1 MTKHEQI
8 LDYIESL
15 SIGSKIS
22 VRKIAKFL
30 NVSEGTA
37 YRAIKDADKMGMVAT
52 IDRVGTV
59 LIEKRNRNEIEHLTF
74 NEIVNIID
82 GQVLGGNKGITKMVS
97 KFAIGAMELK
107 DILKYIGPKTLLIV
121 GNREDVQIEALKEVR
136 LY

>member
-37 YRAIKDADKMGMVAT
+37 YRAIKDADKWAWSQ
-52 IDRVGTV
+52 R
-59 LIEKRNRNEIEHLTF
+59 
-74 NEIVNIID
+74 
-82 GQVLGGNKGITKMVS
+82 
-97 KFAIGAMELK
+97 
-107 DILKYIGPKTLLIV
+107 
-121 GNREDVQIEALKEVR
+121 
-136 LY
+136 

>member
-59 LIEKRNRNEIEHLTF
+59 RIEKRNRNEIE
-74 NEIVNIID
+74 
-82 GQVLGGNKGITKMVS
+82 
-97 KFAIGAMELK
+97 
-107 DILKYIGPKTLLIV
+107 
-121 GNREDVQIEALKEVR
+121 
-136 LY
+136 

>member
-52 IDRVGTV
+52 MIV
-59 LIEKRNRNEIEHLTF
+59 LVRFESKNV
-74 NEIVNIID
+74 IVMKLNI
-82 GQVLGGNKGITKMVS
+82 
-97 KFAIGAMELK
+97 
-107 DILKYIGPKTLLIV
+107 
-121 GNREDVQIEALKEVR
+121 
-136 LY
+136 

>member
-59 LIEKRNRNEIEHLTF
+59 RIEKRNRNEIEH
-74 NEIVNIID
+74 
-82 GQVLGGNKGITKMVS
+82 
-97 KFAIGAMELK
+97 
-107 DILKYIGPKTLLIV
+107 
-121 GNREDVQIEALKEVR
+121 
-136 LY
+136 

>member
-37 YRAIKDADKMGMVAT
+37 YRAIKDADKWGHGRN
-52 IDRVGTV
+52 DRSCWYGS
-59 LIEKRNRNEIEHLTF
+59 NR
-74 NEIVNIID
+74 
-82 GQVLGGNKGITKMVS
+82 
-97 KFAIGAMELK
+97 
-107 DILKYIGPKTLLIV
+107 KT
-121 GNREDVQIEALKEVR
+121 
-136 LY
+136 

>member
-37 YRAIKDADKMGMVAT
+37 YRAIEDADKMGMVAN
-52 IDRVGTV
+52 DR
-59 LIEKRNRNEIEHLTF
+59 
-74 NEIVNIID
+74 
-82 GQVLGGNKGITKMVS
+82 S
-97 KFAIGAMELK
+97 CW
-107 DILKYIGPKTLLIV
+107 
-121 GNREDVQIEALKEVR
+121 
-136 LY
+136 

>member
-59 LIEKRNRNEIEHLTF
+59 SNRKNV
-74 NEIVNIID
+74 IVMKLNI
-82 GQVLGGNKGITKMVS
+82 
-97 KFAIGAMELK
+97 
-107 DILKYIGPKTLLIV
+107 
-121 GNREDVQIEALKEVR
+121 
-136 LY
+136 

>member
-52 IDRVGTV
+52 IDACWYGS
-59 LIEKRNRNEIEHLTF
+59 NR
-74 NEIVNIID
+74 
-82 GQVLGGNKGITKMVS
+82 
-97 KFAIGAMELK
+97 
-107 DILKYIGPKTLLIV
+107 KT
-121 GNREDVQIEALKEVR
+121 
-136 LY
+136 